1 MAFFLIQNKIR
12 NNLYRTYSLMRSLTM
27 TSKKLVRLSNS
38 LSPNGFINQ
47 SQISF
52 PQYSLPFL
60 VKHFIDIDRLLNSSL
75 LRTRLVGVFF
85 KEQFSVGFGIVVYY
99 RLFVCCVYIVNPF
112 YLYCNIKLKYFLF
125 SFLIMFMLIYTRV
138 KKWQPTC
145 WCQAKMLYRPQYKNY

>member
-1 MAFFLIQNKIR
+1 
-12 NNLYRTYSLMRSLTM
+12 MRSLTM
-27 TSKKLVRLSNS
+27 TLKKLVHLSNS
-38 LSPNGFINQ
+38 LLSNGLWLVANLVLPIF
-47 SQISF
+47 SRF
-52 PQYSLPFL
+52 LHPFL

-125 SFLIMFMLIYTRV
+125 SFLIRFLYIYTRV
-138 KKWQPTC
+138 RNGNLLVGVKQKCFTDHNIRIIEQ
-145 WCQAKMLYRPQYKNY
+145 